1 MDLMLLKHSFNLVW
15 PIPDWE
21 QISMFMGEKDEAED
35 SSGGGDM
42 MKINILILNGHMQLE
57 RMFETRHFAAFFL
70 LIIFPFTVLVLI
82 SLQHW
87 TEVDYMTTITC
98 TNVGTRIPSAL
109 GLTRCTGQV
118 KSVMVSSPDLVA
130 GLHSDPLRNRPVLFL
145 LLGEETLDSESLVGR
160 LEDVKDT
167 VLAQSL
173 KTPSLYIFNQM
184 LLV

>member
-1 MDLMLLKHSFNLVW
+1 
-15 PIPDWE
+15 
-21 QISMFMGEKDEAED
+21 MFMGEKDEAED

-42 MKINILILNGHMQLE
+42 MKINILILNGNMQLE
-57 RMFETRHFAAFFL
+57 RMFETRHFAAFEKNQKNNHL
-70 LIIFPFTVLVLI
+70 
-82 SLQHW
+82 SLFCLGSHQPAALNRGGLH
-87 TEVDYMTTITC
+87 DYN
-98 TNVGTRIPSAL
+98 NVYKCGNPSAL

-145 LLGEETLDSESLVGR
+145 LLGEEALDSESLVGR

-173 KTPSLYIFNQM
+173 KTPSLHIFNHM

>member
-1 MDLMLLKHSFNLVW
+1 
-15 PIPDWE
+15 
-21 QISMFMGEKDEAED
+21 
-35 SSGGGDM
+35 
-42 MKINILILNGHMQLE
+42 
-57 RMFETRHFAAFFL
+57 
-70 LIIFPFTVLVLI
+70 
-82 SLQHW
+82 
-87 TEVDYMTTITC
+87 MTTITY

-145 LLGEETLDSESLVGR
+145 LLGEEALDSESLVGR

-167 VLAQSL
+167 VLAQSF
-173 KTPSLYIFNQM
+173 KTPSIYIFNQM